1 MWLVLGDDCLP
12 IGSIDEF
19 LTFLDVT
26 GSSPNTIRAYAHHL
40 KLYWEY
46 LTDVGVDWRAATM
59 RDVVNFVTWLRWGA
73 PISSTIGAI
82 GERRKSSTINAIVA
96 AVTAFRVYHVRAG
109 TMAGQI
115 EYQLQME
122 PGRPYKPFLHHIT
135 KGRPI
140 HVRIVKIKTH
150 PPLPRT
156 LTDNDMKRVAAAC
169 THLRDKFL
177 IRLLT
182 ETGMRIGQALGLRHS
197 DIRSWDNEIRVV
209 PRDDNANEARAKR
222 REGESLRIDVDAG
235 LMRLYGDY
243 VINELG
249 ELDTDYVF
257 VNLWDG
263 EIGRPLTYSA
273 VYDLFRRLEHR
284 TGIHIRPHMQR
295 HSHATDLL
303 RTGKWDI
310 ALVQK
315 RLGHRHITTTA
326 KYLHLLDD
334 DLKAAHQDYLR
345 RREARPQ
352 PS

>member
-1 MWLVLGDDCLP
+1 M
-12 IGSIDEF
+12 
-19 LTFLDVT
+19 
-26 GSSPNTIRAYAHHL
+26 
-40 KLYWEY
+40 
-46 LTDVGVDWRAATM
+46 
-59 RDVVNFVTWLRWGA
+59 
-73 PISSTIGAI
+73 
-82 GERRKSSTINAIVA
+82 
-96 AVTAFRVYHVRAG
+96 
-109 TMAGQI
+109 
-115 EYQLQME
+115 
-122 PGRPYKPFLHHIT
+122 
-135 KGRPI
+135 
-140 HVRIVKIKTH
+140 
-150 PPLPRT
+150 
-156 LTDNDMKRVAAAC
+156 
-169 THLRDKFL
+169 
-177 IRLLT
+177 
-182 ETGMRIGQALGLRHS
+182 RHS
-197 DIRSWDNEIRVV
+197 DIRSWDNEIWVV

-263 EIGRPLTYSA
+263 EIGRPLTYPA

-326 KYLHLLDD
+326 NYLHLLDA
-334 DLKAAHQDYLR
+334 DLKAAYQDYLR

-352 PS
+352 PK